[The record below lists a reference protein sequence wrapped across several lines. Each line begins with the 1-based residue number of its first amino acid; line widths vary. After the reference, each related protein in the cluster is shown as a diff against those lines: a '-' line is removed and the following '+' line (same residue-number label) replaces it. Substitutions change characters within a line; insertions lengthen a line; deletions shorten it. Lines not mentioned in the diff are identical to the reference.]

1 MKRLKRIIPLCI
13 TLFTVATVLA
23 LPATA
28 KSHGLRID
36 LAGHLTGSN
45 SIEGTWSS
53 SGYVSDSGSYTETFE
68 FAGDSI
74 SVVKV
79 LSSGSGTITL
89 RVDAVV
95 QWIDA
100 CTATFSA
107 GSWRI
112 AGGTGSYERLKGG
125 GTPAV
130 EPGGFGNVC
139 TGAIQITHVGRAQGA
154 TNEKNG

>member
-1 MKRLKRIIPLCI
+1 MKRLKRITLLCI
-13 TLFTVATVLA
+13 TVFTVAAVLA
-23 LPATA
+23 LPAAA
-28 KSHGLRID
+28 KSHDLRID
-36 LAGHLTGSN
+36 LIGHLTGSN
-45 SIEGTWSS
+45 SIEGTWAS
-53 SGYVSDSGSYTETFE
+53 SGYVSDSGLYTETFE
-68 FAGDSI
+68 FVGDSI
-74 SVVKV
+74 TVVKV

-107 GSWRI
+107 GSWQI

-130 EPGGFGNVC
+130 EAGGFGNVC
-139 TGAIQITHVGRAQGA
+139 TGAIQITHVGSAHGP
-154 TNEKNG
+154 TSESDG